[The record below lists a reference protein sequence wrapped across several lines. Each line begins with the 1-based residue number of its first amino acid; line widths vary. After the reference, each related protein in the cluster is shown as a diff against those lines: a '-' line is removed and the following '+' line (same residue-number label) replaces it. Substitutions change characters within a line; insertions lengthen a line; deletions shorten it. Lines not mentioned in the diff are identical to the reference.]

1 MCGDKIHDKWSQNS
15 RLLQRQREIVTYLW
29 QQLVAAAAQEE
40 VWSRH
45 PNCCYCKLKWWTC
58 APSWQHPNSV
68 SASSSSPSS
77 LEIRFRKQFSLNNNN
92 NNSTA
97 RWMLRIILPKSTTLL
112 VAHYYWDQTSWRFKQ
127 MISSYIQI
135 FCSQQSSA
143 ISGHRVS
150 FKIVQA
156 KWGLLPL
163 KAEFRRSIFS
173 KELNGGGNLLWSHKP

>member
-1 MCGDKIHDKWSQNS
+1 MWDKIHDKWSQSS
-15 RLLQRQREIVTYLW
+15 RLLQRRREIVTYLW

-77 LEIRFRKQFSLNNNN
+77 LEIRFRKQFSLDNNN

-135 FCSQQSSA
+135 FCYQQQQFLDIGCLSKLSKQSEIA
-143 ISGHRVS
+143 ATESRVQKVNL
-150 FKIVQA
+150 FKGA
-156 KWGLLPL
+156 
-163 KAEFRRSIFS
+163 
-173 KELNGGGNLLWSHKP
+173 

>member
-1 MCGDKIHDKWSQNS
+1 VWDKIHDKWSQSS
-15 RLLQRQREIVTYLW
+15 RLLQRRREIVTYLW

-77 LEIRFRKQFSLNNNN
+77 LEIRFRKQFSLDNNN

-135 FCSQQSSA
+135 FCYQQQQFLDIGCLSKLSKQSEIA
-143 ISGHRVS
+143 ATESRVQKVNL
-150 FKIVQA
+150 FKGA
-156 KWGLLPL
+156 
-163 KAEFRRSIFS
+163 
-173 KELNGGGNLLWSHKP
+173 

>member
-1 MCGDKIHDKWSQNS
+1 MWDKIHDKWSQSS
-15 RLLQRQREIVTYLW
+15 RLLQRRREIVTYLW

-135 FCSQQSSA
+135 FCYQQQQFLDIGCLSKLSKQSA
-143 ISGHRVS
+143 FSGIATTKSRVQKVNL
-150 FKIVQA
+150 FKGA
-156 KWGLLPL
+156 
-163 KAEFRRSIFS
+163 
-173 KELNGGGNLLWSHKP
+173 